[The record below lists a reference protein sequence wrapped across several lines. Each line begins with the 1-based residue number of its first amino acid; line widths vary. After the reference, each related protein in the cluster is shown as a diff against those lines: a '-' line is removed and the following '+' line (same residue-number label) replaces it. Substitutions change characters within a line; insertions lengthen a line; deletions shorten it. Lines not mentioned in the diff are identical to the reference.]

1 MKGFKRVRDVLFGSL
16 LFLLLYVTPV
26 SAGGPTEQPEDA
38 VISQQSEETGSSEQ
52 EFLSSNDSE
61 SIEIYTIRIDLG
73 EQWAGAKFYL
83 DTDSGRTEYVADL
96 LGGISFKVTDASES
110 YTISPKIQAPPSLEQ
125 EIENT
130 EEESSTVKED
140 VDSTENVGVVDGSS
154 IGSIDESS
162 VPIEEAK
169 EENTLTEISNVQN
182 DSQMQTQQNND
193 TVNDIVNTDPV
204 KETLDVLEIVI
215 IVLFVIAIGAIL
227 GLVISRIMSAVRK
240 KKAEKEQVQEE
251 PVGEVVEE
259 EDVEETNDEEE
270 EEEEEDEI

>member
-52 EFLSSNDSE
+52 EIQSSNDSE

-73 EQWAGAKFYL
+73 EQWAGEKFYL
-83 DTDSGRTEYVADL
+83 DTDSGRIEYVADL

-110 YTISPKIQAPPSLEQ
+110 YTLSPKIQAPPSLEQ
-125 EIENT
+125 EIGNT

-169 EENTLTEISNVQN
+169 EENTLTETSNVQN
-182 DSQMQTQQNND
+182 DSQIQTQQNND

-204 KETLDVLEIVI
+204 NETLDVLEIVI

-240 KKAEKEQVQEE
+240 NKAEKEQVQEE

>member
-1 MKGFKRVRDVLFGSL
+1 MLGKIRNIIFSTMITM
-16 LFLLLYVTPV
+16 LLLVTPV
-26 SAGGPTEQPEDA
+26 LAGGPMDEPTDTESVTESETITEESSVA
-38 VISQQSEETGSSEQ
+38 EETGS
-52 EFLSSNDSE
+52 DTG
-61 SIEIYTIRIDLG
+61 IYMIRIDLG

-110 YTISPKIQAPPSLEQ
+110 YTLSPKIQAPPSSEQ
-125 EIENT
+125 EIGNT

-182 DSQMQTQQNND
+182 DSQMQTQQNKD

-227 GLVISRIMSAVRK
+227 GLVISRIMNAVRK